1 MSGEWVQCDR
11 CQKWRKLPL
20 GVSPDLLPEV
30 WYCENNS
37 WDPVYSSCQ
46 VGEETEEQT
55 TTPATAAPLPP
66 PPPASSS
73 KPIPLQRPPPKRPLP
88 PPSSVAP
95 MVVAP
100 LPSSPEPVPTLP
112 AFVPN
117 PNLGVRD
124 ALQQLVG
131 TLQDTRQLLVD
142 LNSNSDAQAIY
153 HKLNSIPHA
162 LTQTIKSVEKETSTS
177 MQCLIPLLLLSTVER
192 VLDNNVSLFTKG
204 ELERIKALDER
215 VHLSAKRYKKLH
227 DELDY

>member
-20 GVSPDLLPEV
+20 GVLPGLLPDV
-30 WYCENNS
+30 WYCENNT
-37 WDPVYSSCQ
+37 WHPVYSSCQ
-46 VGEETEEQT
+46 VGEETDEPIPT
-55 TTPATAAPLPP
+55 APAPPLPP
-66 PPPASSS
+66 VSVP
-73 KPIPLQRPPPKRPLP
+73 KPVVLQRPPPKRPLP
-88 PPSSVAP
+88 PPSSPPPV
-95 MVVAP
+95 VVAP
-100 LPSSPEPVPTLP
+100 APAPALPPSPEPAPAPP

-142 LNSNSDAQAIY
+142 LNSHSDAQAIY
-153 HKLNSIPHA
+153 HKINSIPHA
-162 LTQTIKSVEKETSTS
+162 LTQTLKSMEKETSTS
-177 MQCLIPLLLLSTVER
+177 MQCLVPLLLLSTVER

-227 DELDY
+227 DEL